1 MSRRLCAVR
10 LTNAT
15 YLDLWLETAA
25 QHRINHFSN
34 CFKIKMHPLK
44 KGAELASGRRQTRC
58 TTRQSAHAQIEILS
72 PENLLP
78 KHSTKQI
85 SCLKKTADKRHQKAN
100 STGNLCYS
108 WPILFT
114 SCMSITPFTAK
125 SKAMLPSI
133 SMENHPRKH
142 AGRTRDHSNQA
153 DLTHTMKKIS
163 NTIPIKKLQDTTRM
177 RLYPFRRTIRHNFL
191 QTQCRAIKNA
201 NNKIEKQSKKAP
213 RCTWR
218 IYTTPRP
225 TAISIAGRPQTDPI
239 WL

>member
-44 KGAELASGRRQTRC
+44 KKEQNLPAEEDR
-58 TTRQSAHAQIEILS
+58 HDAQRVNPPMHRLKFS

-100 STGNLCYS
+100 STGNLCYC

-125 SKAMLPSI
+125 SKAMPPSI
-133 SMENHPRKH
+133 SMDNQSRKQG
-142 AGRTRDHSNQA
+142 GRTRAH
-153 DLTHTMKKIS
+153 KKIS
-163 NTIPIKKLQDTTRM
+163 N
-177 RLYPFRRTIRHNFL
+177 
-191 QTQCRAIKNA
+191 
-201 NNKIEKQSKKAP
+201 
-213 RCTWR
+213 
-218 IYTTPRP
+218 
-225 TAISIAGRPQTDPI
+225 SIAIEANHLCRIQHECVLSVHSGEPVRNRTSADSMPCG
-239 WL
+239 

>member
-85 SCLKKTADKRHQKAN
+85 SCLKKNSRQKA
-100 STGNLCYS
+100 
-108 WPILFT
+108 
-114 SCMSITPFTAK
+114 
-125 SKAMLPSI
+125 SKGQFYRQSLLLLAHSFHFLH
-133 SMENHPRKH
+133 EYH
-142 AGRTRDHSNQA
+142 AIHCKVESNA
-153 DLTHTMKKIS
+153 
-163 NTIPIKKLQDTTRM
+163 PV
-177 RLYPFRRTIRHNFL
+177 NF
-191 QTQCRAIKNA
+191 N
-201 NNKIEKQSKKAP
+201 
-213 RCTWR
+213 
-218 IYTTPRP
+218 
-225 TAISIAGRPQTDPI
+225 G
-239 WL
+239 

>member
-44 KGAELASGRRQTRC
+44 KRSRTCQRKKTDTMHNASIRPCTDWNSHRKIFSPSIRPNKSLAW
-58 TTRQSAHAQIEILS
+58 
-72 PENLLP
+72 
-78 KHSTKQI
+78 
-85 SCLKKTADKRHQKAN
+85 KKTADKRHQKAN
-100 STGNLCYS
+100 STGNLCYC

-133 SMENHPRKH
+133 SMDNQSRKQG
-142 AGRTRDHSNQA
+142 GRTRDH
-153 DLTHTMKKIS
+153 KKIS
-163 NTIPIKKLQDTTRM
+163 N
-177 RLYPFRRTIRHNFL
+177 
-191 QTQCRAIKNA
+191 
-201 NNKIEKQSKKAP
+201 
-213 RCTWR
+213 
-218 IYTTPRP
+218 
-225 TAISIAGRPQTDPI
+225 SIAIEANHLCRIQHECVLSVHSGEPVRNRTSADSMPCG
-239 WL
+239 

>member
-100 STGNLCYS
+100 STGNLCYC

-133 SMENHPRKH
+133 SMDNQSRKQG
-142 AGRTRDHSNQA
+142 GRTRAH
-153 DLTHTMKKIS
+153 KKIS
-163 NTIPIKKLQDTTRM
+163 N
-177 RLYPFRRTIRHNFL
+177 
-191 QTQCRAIKNA
+191 
-201 NNKIEKQSKKAP
+201 
-213 RCTWR
+213 
-218 IYTTPRP
+218 
-225 TAISIAGRPQTDPI
+225 SIAIEANHLCRIQHECVLSVHSGEPVRNRTSADSMPCG
-239 WL
+239 